1 MAAMHPTNEG
11 ESDPRAWCALIALA
25 FLALALF
32 RLDIPSQVYFD
43 EVHYVEAARR
53 LLALTPFNKEHPL
66 FAKEV
71 LAAAIAL
78 FGDRPLVWRVPSALF
93 GTLGLFAFARL
104 VWHVSRRRAATI
116 FAMLL
121 LAGNFTWFIQSRIAM
136 LDIYA
141 ASLAMVGLWQF
152 AAMPGGENQ
161 RLRLA
166 AAGTAMGLAMASKW
180 SAVPL
185 ALLPGLTFLA
195 LKLRGNEGVGRISL
209 VEAFLWL
216 GLLPLAVYWLTFT
229 PAFLY
234 HNDPHLA
241 QPFGFIAQH
250 ERMIAMQDSVIR
262 HHTYQSVWWQWMGN
276 LRPVWYLYEMTD
288 GAQRGVLLLGNPLTM
303 LAGLPALLWCLWAG
317 IARKRADALA
327 MVVCFTATLALWPV
341 SGKPVQFYYHYL
353 LPGAFLAG
361 ALALALDAGWRRGG
375 RWRQATL
382 AMLVATFAM
391 FEWFWPILSAAPLEG
406 GRNAFVE
413 WMWLDSWR

>member
-1 MAAMHPTNEG
+1 MHPTDEG
-11 ESDPRAWCALIALA
+11 ESDPRAWCAAIALA
-25 FLALALF
+25 FLALTLF
-32 RLDIPSQVYFD
+32 RLDIPSKVYFD

-53 LLALTPFNKEHPL
+53 LLALTPFNREHPL

-93 GTLGLFAFARL
+93 GSFGLYAFGRL
-104 VWHVSRRRAATI
+104 VWHVSRRRAATL

-121 LAGNFTWFIQSRIAM
+121 LATNFTWFVQSRIAM
-136 LDIYA
+136 LDIFA
-141 ASLAMVGLWQF
+141 ASLAIVGLWQF
-152 AAMPGGENQ
+152 AAALDGKQQ

-166 AAGTAMGLAMASKW
+166 TAGMAMGLAMASKW
-180 SAVPL
+180 SAVPI
-185 ALLPGLTFLA
+185 AMLPGLAFLA
-195 LKLRGNEGVGRISL
+195 LRLRGDERVSMVTL
-209 VEAFLWL
+209 AEAFVWL

-229 PAFLY
+229 PAFYY

-241 QPFGFIAQH
+241 HPLGFIAQH
-250 ERMIAMQDSVIR
+250 EKMIAMQDSVIR
-262 HHTYQSVWWQWMGN
+262 HHTYQSVWWQWLGN
-276 LRPVWYLYEMTD
+276 IRPIWYLYEATD

-303 LAGLPALLWCLWAG
+303 LVGLSALLWCGWMAL
-317 IARKRADALA
+317 ARKRADAVVV
-327 MVVCFTATLALWPV
+327 VVCFTAALALWPV

-382 AMLVATFAM
+382 AVLVASFAM
-391 FEWFWPILSAAPLEG
+391 FAWFWPILSAAPLEG
-406 GRNAFVE
+406 GRNAFIE